1 MKTIFNILVILVVAV
16 LVGGLFYGIVT
27 AASSGISQS
36 SISERPANGQLPA
49 DGEFN
54 RPDREGAGR
63 IQFPAESVKNLA
75 IISIIGVIC
84 LNAIKW
90 LDRKKST
97 VKVAQ

>member
-16 LVGGLFYGIVT
+16 LVGGLFYGVAT
-27 AASSGISQS
+27 ATSSGTSQS
-36 SISERPANGQLPA
+36 SMSERPSDGQFSP
-49 DGEFN
+49 
-54 RPDREGAGR
+54 RDREGAGG